1 MRPVRN
7 LHRLQS
13 SLGRGRIGHV
23 GPNGVE
29 DPRNR
34 RQDGLMQHRD
44 FRVSIRRENP
54 LIVGGIAVVVASVGA
69 GYIMKAFQAR
79 QGADSGEEA
88 AADGD
93 SAEGETSTSTE
104 GEAKHESSEAD
115 DADTDE
121 DDRKSRARV
130 RESRAK
136 AREARADARAKER
149 EAAKKDAAAKGGFFD
164 DFMTDMMTQMGYD
177 KNSWTETKAGF
188 FSRNF
193 YDGGFDDKMTKRE
206 AALILGVRENTSID
220 RIKVQH
226 RKILLI
232 NHPDRGGSPY
242 VAAKINE
249 AKDLLLKGK
258 KG

>member
-13 SLGRGRIGHV
+13 SLGRGRIGPV
-23 GPNGVE
+23 VPNGVE

-34 RQDGLMQHRD
+34 RQDGLMPQHRD

-54 LIVGGIAVVVASVGA
+54 LIVGGIAVVVTSVGA

-79 QGADSGEEA
+79 RGADSGEEA

-149 EAAKKDAAAKGGFFD
+149 EAKKDGAAKGGFFD

-193 YDGGFDDKMTKRE
+193 YDGGFEDKMTKRE
-206 AALILGVRENTSID
+206 AALILGVRENTSVD